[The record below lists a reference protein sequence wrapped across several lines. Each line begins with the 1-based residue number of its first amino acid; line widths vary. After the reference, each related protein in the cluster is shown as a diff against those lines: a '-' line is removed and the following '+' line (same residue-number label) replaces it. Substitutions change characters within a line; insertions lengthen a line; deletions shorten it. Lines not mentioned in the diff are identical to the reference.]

1 MVLAPK
7 NQWPIPT
14 FIYLPGYFIINA
26 VVAAVTNLRFA
37 SGCGETRDSRS
48 IEGKDKLAEPLTAS
62 FASLDHFMGFMEL
75 RLQTR

>member
-1 MVLAPK
+1 M
-7 NQWPIPT
+7 
-14 FIYLPGYFIINA
+14 
-26 VVAAVTNLRFA
+26 VTNLRFA

-48 IEGKDKLAEPLTAS
+48 IEGKDKLADPLTAS